1 MLIVWKE
8 TQKNQKKCLKLYI
21 YKAKNHNLWELTCE
35 YRPWKPTVQNSV
47 RIADPENCLIGF
59 LKNSETVMILRMKKL
74 RKKNQS
80 SETCPKNW
88 NRRFSQKVRTAQQ
101 QLLRHCDVAKNRPK
115 VW

>member
-1 MLIVWKE
+1 
-8 TQKNQKKCLKLYI
+8 
-21 YKAKNHNLWELTCE
+21 
-35 YRPWKPTVQNSV
+35 
-47 RIADPENCLIGF
+47 
-59 LKNSETVMILRMKKL
+59 VMILRMKKL